1 GYRISK
7 RSPVSGEA
15 FRGLA
20 QHATREV
27 VERRRDVLRAA
38 AKVARLAGKAGID
51 GPNRTYRSRPKL
63 HFRGAL
69 EVEREDSCALDRVG
83 RSEQPMV
90 REEHGGLVA
99 QCFGDDASFL
109 VVDRHEIGRASWR
122 E

>member
-1 GYRISK
+1 TEPLAPWRPGEARMTIRSRGYAARYGGHRISK

-15 FRGLA
+15 FRGFA

-38 AKVARLAGKAGID
+38 AKVARLAGKARID

-69 EVEREDSCALDRVG
+69 EVEREDSCALDRDG

-90 REEHGGLVA
+90 REEHGG
-99 QCFGDDASFL
+99 
-109 VVDRHEIGRASWR
+109 
-122 E
+122 